1 MKRRPLEG
9 VRIVDLTFVVSGPVG
24 TSLLGAL
31 GAEVIKIENTQG
43 RSPRQ
48 ARDSLMQ
55 RNSTFMELN
64 RNKLGVALN
73 LNVPEAKE
81 ALLKLIAISDVVID
95 NFSPRV
101 MRNFKL
107 EYDDLVKVKPDIIV
121 TRMPAFGT
129 TGPLRDRGAFGPGID
144 AMSGLSHLT
153 GYSDSTP
160 LKPGNYYCD
169 YNAGVHAALAVMTAI
184 FARRRTGRG
193 QFIEVA
199 MRDGESQ
206 LIGEYILD
214 YVMNGRVQS
223 RAANW
228 HPTMAPH
235 NVYSA
240 LGEDRWLSIAV
251 GHDDE
256 WAALCR
262 VMGKPFLIT
271 DPKFSTVLAR
281 KRNEA
286 EVDAIVETWT
296 REQDPISAMHQ
307 LQREGVPAA
316 AVHTSQDIALDPQFE
331 YRGTFQDVETREG
344 ESLRLGRPAWLAKNA
359 TIQLERGPEHS
370 EHTREV
376 LQNLLGYT
384 DEDIE
389 ALEAA
394 KAIVLHQYST

>member
-1 MKRRPLEG
+1 
-9 VRIVDLTFVVSGPVG
+9 VSGPVG

-48 ARDSLMQ
+48 PRDSLMQ
-55 RNSTFMELN
+55 RNSNFMELN

-73 LNVPEAKE
+73 LNRPEARE
-81 ALLKLIAISDVVID
+81 AFLKLVAISDVVID

-107 EYDDLVKVKPDIIV
+107 EYEDLVKVKPDIIV
-121 TRMPAFGT
+121 ARMPAFGT
-129 TGPLRDRGAFGPGID
+129 SGPLRDQGAFGPGID

-153 GYSDSTP
+153 GYADSTP

-214 YVMNGRVQS
+214 YVMNGRVES
-223 RAANW
+223 RAANR

-235 NVYSA
+235 NVYPA

-262 VMGKPFLIT
+262 VMGKPSLLN
-271 DPKFSTVLAR
+271 DARFSTVLAR

-286 EVDAIVETWT
+286 EVDAIVQAWT
-296 REQDPISAMHQ
+296 REQDPLAAMHL
-307 LQREGVPAA
+307 LQREGIPAS
-316 AVHTSQDIALDPQFE
+316 AVHTSQDIALDAQFE
-331 YRGTFQDVETREG
+331 YRGTFQEVETREG
-344 ESLRLGRPAWLAKNA
+344 GNLRLGRAAWLAKHA
-359 TIQLERGPEHS
+359 TIELKRGPEHG
-370 EHTREV
+370 EHTRKV
-376 LQNLLGYT
+376 LQELLGYSG
-384 DEDIE
+384 EEVE
-389 ALEAA
+389 AMEAA
-394 KAIVLHQYST
+394 DAIVLHQYST